1 MRENKGRK
9 SILIAVFVM
18 ILITAILAPII
29 INYYSKEK
37 ALYFDALLIDII
49 AILFSLFLIY
59 DGFRD
64 IDKKFISCLTK
75 IAAGTAIFI
84 IHLLEIVFIRVLR

>member
-29 INYYSKEK
+29 ISYYSKEK
-37 ALYFDALLIDII
+37 VLYFDALLIDII

-59 DGFRD
+59 DGFKSLEKNSMSSL
-64 IDKKFISCLTK
+64 IK
-75 IAAGTAIFI
+75 IAGGTAIFI
-84 IHLLEIVFIRVLR
+84 IHLLEIVFIRIMR